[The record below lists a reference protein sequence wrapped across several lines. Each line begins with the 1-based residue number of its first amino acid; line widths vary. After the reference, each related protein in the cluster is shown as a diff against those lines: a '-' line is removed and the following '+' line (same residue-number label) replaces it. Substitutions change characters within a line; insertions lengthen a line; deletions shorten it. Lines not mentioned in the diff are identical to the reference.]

1 MKRRK
6 REPTEA
12 ESDQKIVD
20 LLNVS
25 PIDGSV
31 SEHISASGEEEE
43 KGEEEV
49 LDKSFISLDVEKERQ
64 LTFSEIEN
72 PWIDYSSND
81 KYYSK
86 LINLLF
92 CDSEL
97 IIKIVPHAYQ

>member
-12 ESDQKIVD
+12 ESDQRILD

-25 PIDGSV
+25 QIDGSV
-31 SEHISASGEEEE
+31 SENISASGEEEE

-72 PWIDYSSND
+72 
-81 KYYSK
+81 
-86 LINLLF
+86 
-92 CDSEL
+92 
-97 IIKIVPHAYQ
+97 A

>member
-25 PIDGSV
+25 QIDGSV
-31 SEHISASGEEEE
+31 SENISASGEEEE
-43 KGEEEV
+43 KSEEEV

-72 PWIDYSSND
+72 AWIDYSGND
-81 KYYSK
+81 KYYS
-86 LINLLF
+86 
-92 CDSEL
+92 
-97 IIKIVPHAYQ
+97 

>member
-25 PIDGSV
+25 QIDGSV
-31 SEHISASGEEEE
+31 SENISASGEEEE
-43 KGEEEV
+43 KSEEEV

-72 PWIDYSSND
+72 
-81 KYYSK
+81 
-86 LINLLF
+86 
-92 CDSEL
+92 
-97 IIKIVPHAYQ
+97 A

>member
-25 PIDGSV
+25 QIDGSV
-31 SEHISASGEEEE
+31 IGNISASGEEGE
-43 KGEEEV
+43 KSEEEV

-72 PWIDYSSND
+72 AWIDYIGND

-92 CDSEL
+92 SDSEL

>member
-12 ESDQKIVD
+12 ESDQKILD

-25 PIDGSV
+25 QIDGSV
-31 SEHISASGEEEE
+31 SENISASGEEEE
-43 KGEEEV
+43 EKSEEEV

-72 PWIDYSSND
+72 
-81 KYYSK
+81 
-86 LINLLF
+86 
-92 CDSEL
+92 
-97 IIKIVPHAYQ
+97 A

>member
-12 ESDQKIVD
+12 ESDQRILD

-25 PIDGSV
+25 QIDGSV
-31 SEHISASGEEEE
+31 SENISASGEEEE
-43 KGEEEV
+43 KSEEEV

-72 PWIDYSSND
+72 
-81 KYYSK
+81 
-86 LINLLF
+86 
-92 CDSEL
+92 
-97 IIKIVPHAYQ
+97 A

>member
-12 ESDQKIVD
+12 ESDQRILD

-25 PIDGSV
+25 QIDGSV
-31 SEHISASGEEEE
+31 IENISASGKKEE
-43 KGEEEV
+43 KSEEEV

-72 PWIDYSSND
+72 
-81 KYYSK
+81 
-86 LINLLF
+86 
-92 CDSEL
+92 
-97 IIKIVPHAYQ
+97 A

>member
-12 ESDQKIVD
+12 ESDQKILD

-25 PIDGSV
+25 QIDGSV
-31 SEHISASGEEEE
+31 SENISASGEE
-43 KGEEEV
+43 GEEV

-72 PWIDYSSND
+72 
-81 KYYSK
+81 
-86 LINLLF
+86 
-92 CDSEL
+92 
-97 IIKIVPHAYQ
+97 A

>member
-12 ESDQKIVD
+12 ESDQRILD

-25 PIDGSV
+25 QIDGSV
-31 SEHISASGEEEE
+31 SENISASGEEEE
-43 KGEEEV
+43 KGEEEI

-72 PWIDYSSND
+72 
-81 KYYSK
+81 
-86 LINLLF
+86 
-92 CDSEL
+92 
-97 IIKIVPHAYQ
+97 A

>member
-12 ESDQKIVD
+12 ESDQRILD

-25 PIDGSV
+25 QIDKSV
-31 SEHISASGEEEE
+31 SEHISASGEKEE

-72 PWIDYSSND
+72 
-81 KYYSK
+81 
-86 LINLLF
+86 
-92 CDSEL
+92 
-97 IIKIVPHAYQ
+97 A

>member
-12 ESDQKIVD
+12 ESDQRILD

-25 PIDGSV
+25 QIDGSV
-31 SEHISASGEEEE
+31 SENISASGEKEE
-43 KGEEEV
+43 KSEEEV

-72 PWIDYSSND
+72 
-81 KYYSK
+81 
-86 LINLLF
+86 
-92 CDSEL
+92 
-97 IIKIVPHAYQ
+97 A

>member
-12 ESDQKIVD
+12 ESDQRILD

-25 PIDGSV
+25 QIDGSV
-31 SEHISASGEEEE
+31 SENISASGEEEE
-43 KGEEEV
+43 KGEEEA

-72 PWIDYSSND
+72 
-81 KYYSK
+81 
-86 LINLLF
+86 
-92 CDSEL
+92 
-97 IIKIVPHAYQ
+97 A

>member
-12 ESDQKIVD
+12 ESDQKILD

-25 PIDGSV
+25 QIDGSV
-31 SEHISASGEEEE
+31 SENISASGEEEE
-43 KGEEEV
+43 KSEEEV

-72 PWIDYSSND
+72 
-81 KYYSK
+81 
-86 LINLLF
+86 
-92 CDSEL
+92 
-97 IIKIVPHAYQ
+97 A

>member
-12 ESDQKIVD
+12 ESDQRILD

-25 PIDGSV
+25 QIDGSV
-31 SEHISASGEEEE
+31 SENISASGEEEE
-43 KGEEEV
+43 KSEEEV

-72 PWIDYSSND
+72 AWTDYSGNE
-81 KYYSK
+81 KYYT
-86 LINLLF
+86 
-92 CDSEL
+92 
-97 IIKIVPHAYQ
+97 

>member
-12 ESDQKIVD
+12 ESDQRILD

-25 PIDGSV
+25 QIDGSV
-31 SEHISASGEEEE
+31 SENISASGEEGE
-43 KGEEEV
+43 KSEEEV

-72 PWIDYSSND
+72 P
-81 KYYSK
+81 
-86 LINLLF
+86 
-92 CDSEL
+92 
-97 IIKIVPHAYQ
+97 